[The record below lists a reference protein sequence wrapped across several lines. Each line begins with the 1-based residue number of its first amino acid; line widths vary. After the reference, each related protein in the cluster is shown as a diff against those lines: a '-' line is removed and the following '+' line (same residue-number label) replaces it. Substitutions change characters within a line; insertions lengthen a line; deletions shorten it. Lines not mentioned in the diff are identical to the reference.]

1 MSEEILKT
9 RVYKDSRTVKIMD
22 EFESEDDNLKKKY
35 SSLDSFKEFTY
46 YLVGAFIS

>member
-35 SSLDSFKEFTY
+35 SSLELCDIFVLLASFE
-46 YLVGAFIS
+46 